1 MGKFQIDPKVQM
13 AIAFLVGAITFLA
26 SAALPDSVP
35 PATVKAIHD
44 WAGLF
49 NQFYITILTPL
60 MLAYTNSNPGPLAPP
75 DAPSVV
81 VAKTKADAIVTKDAK
96 DVTP

>member
-1 MGKFQIDPKVQM
+1 MSKFQIDPKIQM
-13 AIAFLVGAITFLA
+13 AIAFFVGAVTFLA

-35 PATVKAIHD
+35 ASTAKAIHE

-75 DAPSVV
+75 DSPGVV
-81 VAKTKADAIVTKDAK
+81 AAKTKADAITIQDVK
-96 DVTP
+96 DVKP